1 MKPSAARQAV
11 AAALLL
17 GTGVLAAACGSATQG
32 TAGQPTATDS
42 PHATKSAP
50 PPSSPATPSPSPSPT
65 AAAAAAGCPS
75 SGLKV
80 KVAVSQAGGAAGSA
94 YYPID
99 FTNVSGGTCTL
110 YGYPGVSFSS
120 GPGGSQ
126 IGNAA
131 NRNPAGA
138 PVMVTLAAGA
148 VAHATVQIAQAANYP
163 QAACKPVTAHWLKIY
178 PPNQF
183 KPLFVPFTTQACSGN
198 LHHGD
203 GSQLSI
209 YAVRAGAGK
218 RGQAP

>member
-1 MKPSAARQAV
+1 MKSSAARQAV
-11 AAALLL
+11 AAVLLL
-17 GTGVLAAACGSATQG
+17 GTGVLAAACGSAAQE
-32 TAGQPTATDS
+32 TAGQSTATDS
-42 PHATKSAP
+42 PRATQSAP
-50 PPSSPATPSPSPSPT
+50 PPSSPAAPSPSASAP
-65 AAAAAAGCPS
+65 AAAAGCPS
-75 SGLKV
+75 SGLHV
-80 KVAVSQAGGAAGSA
+80 KVAVSEAGGAAGST

-120 GPGGSQ
+120 GPGGRQ
-126 IGNAA
+126 IGHAA
-131 NRNPAGA
+131 NRNPAAA

-148 VAHATVQIAQAANYP
+148 VAHATVQIGQAANYP
-163 QAACKPVTAHWLKIY
+163 PAECKPVIAHWLKIY

-209 YAVRAGAGK
+209 SAVRAGAGK